1 MAELLQIQHC
11 FHQMISKSKN
21 LKLELI
27 YGGYLGEARREL
39 GEKKVHRPDAAA
51 AAASLPLV

>member
-1 MAELLQIQHC
+1 
-11 FHQMISKSKN
+11 MISKSKN